1 MNQQKAGHYVTILV
15 HIAEQ
20 LLQAGVYAAH

>member
-1 MNQQKAGHYVTILV
+1 VDTEEDV

-20 LLQAGVYAAH
+20 LLQAARANGAST